1 MARRHELNDEQW
13 ALVEPLLPAQKG
25 RGQRFR
31 DHRAVLNGTFWKLCS
46 GAAWRD
52 LPERHGPWET
62 VYSRFRRWSKA
73 GLFPEIL
80 KALRLRLSG
89 DGNLDYS
96 TWLVDSTSVR
106 ATKAAAGAKK
116 GAASGRSAT
125 AGEASGPSSTSPAAR
140 GGSRSPRS

>member
-1 MARRHELNDEQW
+1 MARRHELSDARW
-13 ALVEPLLPAQKG
+13 ALVEDLMPQGGAWG
-25 RGQRFR
+25 
-31 DHRAVLNGTFWKLCS
+31 DHRTVVNGMFWKLCS

-52 LPERHGPWET
+52 VPERYGPWRT
-62 VYSRFRRWSKA
+62 VYARFRRWSKE
-73 GLFPEIL
+73 GFFERVLRR
-80 KALRLRLSG
+80 LRLRLAE

-125 AGEASGPSSTSPAAR
+125 AEGASARSPTCAATCAA
-140 GGSRSPRS
+140 SRSRRS

>member
-1 MARRHELNDEQW
+1 MARRHELSDEQW
-13 ALVEPLLPAQKG
+13 EIVEPLLPVQRG

-31 DHRAVLNGTFWKLCS
+31 DHRTLLNGMFWKLCS

-52 LPERHGPWET
+52 LPERYGPWET
-62 VYSRFRRWSKA
+62 VYSRFRRWTKA
-73 GLFPEIL
+73 GLFGEIL
-80 KALRLRLSG
+80 KALRLRLAE

-125 AGEASGPSSTSPAAR
+125 PEAASARSSTSAATR
-140 GGSRSPRS
+140 GASRSRLS

>member
-1 MARRHELNDEQW
+1 MARRHELSDEQW
-13 ALVEPLLPAQKG
+13 AIIEPLLPHQRG

-31 DHRAVLNGTFWKLCS
+31 DHRTVLDGMFWKLCS

-52 LPERHGPWET
+52 LPERYGPWQT
-62 VYSRFRRWSKA
+62 VYARFRRWTKA
-73 GLFPEIL
+73 GLFEEIL
-80 KALRLRLSG
+80 RALRLRLAA

-116 GAASGRSAT
+116 GAASGRWATPEAASAR
-125 AGEASGPSSTSPAAR
+125 SSTSRATR
-140 GGSRSPRS
+140 GASRSRRS

>member
-1 MARRHELNDEQW
+1 MARRHEPSDEQW
-13 ALVEPLLPAQKG
+13 ALIEPLLPVQSG

-31 DHRAVLNGTFWKLCS
+31 DHRTIVNGMFWKLCS

-52 LPERHGPWET
+52 LPERYGPWQT
-62 VYSRFRRWSKA
+62 VYARFRRWTQE
-73 GLFPEIL
+73 GRFGEVLR
-80 KALRLRLSG
+80 ALRLRLAS

-96 TWLVDSTSVR
+96 SRLVDSTSVR

-125 AGEASGPSSTSPAAR
+125 AAAALGPSSTSRATRA
-140 GGSRSPRS
+140 GSRSRRS